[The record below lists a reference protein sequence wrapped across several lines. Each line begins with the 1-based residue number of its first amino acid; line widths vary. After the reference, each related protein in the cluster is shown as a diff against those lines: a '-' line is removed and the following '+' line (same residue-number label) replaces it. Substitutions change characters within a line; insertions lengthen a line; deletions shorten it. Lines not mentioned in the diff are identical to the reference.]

1 MDLKQI
7 LTIVQIIILCLILIG
22 ACLYS
27 IPICFNH
34 RFHTPLHLLSLN
46 LCIAICVENIF
57 WSIFYIMN
65 MCYPTVLWNTQSCLP
80 IFYLQTAVN
89 CQILYSLCVASWNR
103 LFSVVYKNKALFRT
117 KKWVAICVCVQ
128 WVFALL
134 IPLPLL
140 ASSFTV
146 NKQKYLI

>member
-1 MDLKQI
+1 MDPKQI

-46 LCIAICVENIF
+46 VCFAALVCCIY

-65 MCYPTVLWNTQSCLP
+65 MWYPTILWNAQSCLP

-89 CQILYSLCVASWNR
+89 CQVLYSLCIVSLNR
-103 LFSVVYKNKALFRT
+103 LFCVVYKNKALFRT

-128 WVFALL
+128 WIFALL
-134 IPLPLL
+134 IALPLL

-146 NKQKYLI
+146 N